1 MRERQQNHRVVLP
14 GRGLPGVRASTWTIL
29 MIKTLF
35 MASTALLMT
44 GVAAPALAQSAP
56 DWSGPYIGIYG
67 GYAENKSE
75 DDQRLVFDRDFDGQ
89 FDDTVVLNGTTNDA
103 FSPGYCQGR
112 ALGPAAADGCSD
124 RSGGPQAGL
133 VAGYDLQF
141 GNIVVGAVA
150 DISALDSQRTV
161 TGFST
166 TPANYAFTQE
176 LQEMAAIRARVGI
189 AAGPALIYATGG
201 AAYANVENRFST
213 TNTANSFV
221 EQSNEDNMDGWQ
233 AGAGLEWRLAP
244 NLSVT
249 GEYLYT
255 SLDGDGQVVRAGNT
269 GTTPATNPFILAPNT
284 GGTDIATTFDSY
296 DTHAV
301 RIGMNVRF

>member
-1 MRERQQNHRVVLP
+1 
-14 GRGLPGVRASTWTIL
+14 

-44 GVAAPALAQSAP
+44 GIAAPALAQSAP

-89 FDDTVVLNGTTNDA
+89 FNDTVVLNGTTNDA

-176 LQEMAAIRARVGI
+176 LESMAAIRARLGYAV
-189 AAGPALIYATGG
+189 GPALVYATGG
-201 AAYANVENRFST
+201 AAYAKAENRFST

-221 EQSNEDNMDGWQ
+221 EQSNEDDMDGWQ

-255 SLDGDGQVVRAGNT
+255 SLDGDGQVVRAGNS
-269 GTTPATNPFILAPNT
+269 GTTPAGNPFILAPNT
-284 GGTDIATTFDSY
+284 AGTDIATTFDSY

>member
-1 MRERQQNHRVVLP
+1 
-14 GRGLPGVRASTWTIL
+14 

-44 GVAAPALAQSAP
+44 GIAAPALAQSAP

-176 LQEMAAIRARVGI
+176 LESMAAIRARLGYAV
-189 AAGPALIYATGG
+189 GPALVYATGG
-201 AAYANVENRFST
+201 AAYAKAENRFST

-221 EQSNEDNMDGWQ
+221 EQSNEDDMDGWQ

-255 SLDGDGQVVRAGNT
+255 SLDGDGQVVRAGNN
-269 GTTPATNPFILAPNT
+269 GTTPAGNPFILAPNT
-284 GGTDIATTFDSY
+284 AGTDIATTFDSY

>member
-1 MRERQQNHRVVLP
+1 
-14 GRGLPGVRASTWTIL
+14 

-44 GVAAPALAQSAP
+44 GIAAPALAQSAP

-89 FDDTVVLNGTTNDA
+89 FNDTVVLNGTTNDA

-176 LQEMAAIRARVGI
+176 LESMAAIRARLGYAV
-189 AAGPALIYATGG
+189 GPALVYATGG
-201 AAYANVENRFST
+201 AAYAKAENRFST

-221 EQSNEDNMDGWQ
+221 EQSNEDDMDGWQ

-255 SLDGDGQVVRAGNT
+255 SLDGDGQVVRAGNN
-269 GTTPATNPFILAPNT
+269 GTTPAGNPFILAPNT
-284 GGTDIATTFDSY
+284 AGTDIATTFDSY

>member
-1 MRERQQNHRVVLP
+1 
-14 GRGLPGVRASTWTIL
+14 

-44 GVAAPALAQSAP
+44 GIAAPALAQSAP

-89 FDDTVVLNGTTNDA
+89 FNDTVVLNGTTNDA

-176 LQEMAAIRARVGI
+176 LESMAAIRARLGYAV
-189 AAGPALIYATGG
+189 GPALVYATGG
-201 AAYANVENRFST
+201 AAYAKAENRFST

-221 EQSNEDNMDGWQ
+221 EQSNEDDMDGWQ

-255 SLDGDGQVVRAGNT
+255 SLDGDGQVVRAGNN
-269 GTTPATNPFILAPNT
+269 GTTPAGNPFILAPNT
-284 GGTDIATTFDSY
+284 AGTDIATTFDSY

-301 RIGMNVRF
+301 RIGINVRF

>member
-1 MRERQQNHRVVLP
+1 
-14 GRGLPGVRASTWTIL
+14 

-56 DWSGPYIGIYG
+56 DWSGPYVGIYG
-67 GYAENKSE
+67 GWAENKSD

-103 FSPGYCQGR
+103 FSPGYCEGR
-112 ALGPAAADGCSD
+112 ANTNVAAGGCND
-124 RSGGPQAGL
+124 NSGGVQGGL
-133 VAGYDLQF
+133 VAGYDFQF
-141 GNIVVGAVA
+141 GNFVVGAVA
-150 DISALDSQRTV
+150 DVSALDSQRSV

-166 TPANYAFTQE
+166 TPANYVFTQE
-176 LQEMAAIRARVGI
+176 IQEMAAIRARLGY

-213 TNTANSFV
+213 TNTANSFT

-255 SLDGDGQVVRAGNT
+255 SLDGDGQVVRAGNN
-269 GTTPATNPFILAPNT
+269 GTTPAGNPFILAPNT